1 MKTYKE
7 YGKITLGYSDIASL
21 TLVGIKGKKELTSEI
36 LQFGSDGNY
45 SAYIVPENTEIPEH
59 YKEISAFTDWLR
71 IYDDDSKVADL
82 SADEIKIFRAG
93 NFGMIIQIINPK
105 YDTAEWVKGQW

>member
-21 TLVGIKGKKELTSEI
+21 TLAGIKEKKELTSEI

-93 NFGMIIQIINPK
+93 NFGLIIQIINPK